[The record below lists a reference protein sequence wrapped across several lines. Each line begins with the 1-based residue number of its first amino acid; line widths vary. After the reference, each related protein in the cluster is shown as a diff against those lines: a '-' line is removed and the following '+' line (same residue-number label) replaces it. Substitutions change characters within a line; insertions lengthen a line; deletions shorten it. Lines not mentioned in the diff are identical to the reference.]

1 MLDIDKHLLFCEG
14 VDDKH
19 VIAALL
25 NQRIKPEPFSR
36 ENTQTHIIKDA
47 KAQIGDKGN
56 FDAALR
62 DFGTALAIKRRLRM
76 GLVVDRDSSNH
87 KRIDQILAGIAK
99 IGGDNLYCDSAQEQQ
114 FKTEL
119 GDRGVIVNAP
129 EGREWGI
136 WLMPDN
142 RSDGNLETLIAGLP
156 KTHSALWEHAADSTA
171 EVGDKPGRFH
181 PTDEAKA
188 RLHAYLAWTVPPG
201 RPFGDGIRAGHIGS
215 ESPAVDAFVD
225 WFKQLFLEP

>member
-1 MLDIDKHLLFCEG
+1 MLDKAKHALFCEG
-14 VDDKH
+14 VDDRH
-19 VIAALL
+19 VISALL
-25 NQRIKPEPFSR
+25 NKRIEPEPFPKKDR
-36 ENTQTHIIKDA
+36 RTHIIQETTA
-47 KAQIGDKGN
+47 EPGDDGS
-56 FDAALR
+56 FGAALR
-62 DFGTALAIKRRLRM
+62 AFGAALANQKLQCI
-76 GLVVDRDSSNH
+76 GLVVDRDSSEH
-87 KRIDQILAGIAK
+87 KRIDQIRARLRRI
-99 IGGDNLYCDSAQEQQ
+99 DSDLLYRDPTQEQQ
-114 FKTEL
+114 FKDAL
-119 GDRGVIVNAP
+119 GHRGALVCAP
-129 EGREWGI
+129 EGRKWGI

-142 RSDGNLETLIAGLP
+142 RSEGNLETLIAGLP